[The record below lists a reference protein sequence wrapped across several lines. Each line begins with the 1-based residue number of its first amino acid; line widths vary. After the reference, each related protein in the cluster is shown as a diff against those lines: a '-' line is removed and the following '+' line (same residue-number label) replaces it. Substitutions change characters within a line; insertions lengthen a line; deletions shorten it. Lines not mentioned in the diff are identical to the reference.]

1 MDRTEARAAAMKLIY
16 EWQMGGDGGE
26 ETRMGL
32 LEIRPNEKEAD
43 FMDALVAGV
52 QEHVSELD
60 ALIEQYAAN
69 WRIDRI
75 EKVTLAIL
83 RLAIYELK
91 YEDLPGGVAIVAGCK
106 NEENAKKFVDFLISQ
121 EGQECYA
128 DTSIRPVLTSVE
140 NTSPNMPPFSEINV
154 AYEDIEY
161 CAQMQPQWQERWMEL
176 VTG

>member
-32 LEIRPNEKEAD
+32 LEIRPTEKEAD

-91 YEDLPGGVAIVAGCK
+91 YEDLPGGVAINEALELARTYASPQSVAFVNGILGSVQRAL
-106 NEENAKKFVDFLISQ
+106 NA
-121 EGQECYA
+121 
-128 DTSIRPVLTSVE
+128 
-140 NTSPNMPPFSEINV
+140 
-154 AYEDIEY
+154 
-161 CAQMQPQWQERWMEL
+161 
-176 VTG
+176 

>member
-43 FMDALVAGV
+43 FMDAL
-52 QEHVSELD
+52 
-60 ALIEQYAAN
+60 IEQYAAN

-91 YEDLPGGVAIVAGCK
+91 YEDLPGGVAINEALELARTYASPQSVAFVNGILGSVQRAL
-106 NEENAKKFVDFLISQ
+106 NA
-121 EGQECYA
+121 
-128 DTSIRPVLTSVE
+128 
-140 NTSPNMPPFSEINV
+140 
-154 AYEDIEY
+154 
-161 CAQMQPQWQERWMEL
+161 
-176 VTG
+176 

>member
-60 ALIEQYAAN
+60 ALIAQYAAN

-91 YEDLPGGVAIVAGCK
+91 YEDLPGGVAINEALELARTYASPQSVAFVNGILGSVQRAL
-106 NEENAKKFVDFLISQ
+106 NA
-121 EGQECYA
+121 
-128 DTSIRPVLTSVE
+128 
-140 NTSPNMPPFSEINV
+140 
-154 AYEDIEY
+154 
-161 CAQMQPQWQERWMEL
+161 
-176 VTG
+176 

>member
-43 FMDALVAGV
+43 FMDAGV

-91 YEDLPGGVAIVAGCK
+91 YEDLPGGVAINEALELARTYASPQSVAFVNGILGSVQRAL
-106 NEENAKKFVDFLISQ
+106 NA
-121 EGQECYA
+121 
-128 DTSIRPVLTSVE
+128 
-140 NTSPNMPPFSEINV
+140 
-154 AYEDIEY
+154 
-161 CAQMQPQWQERWMEL
+161 
-176 VTG
+176 

>member
-1 MDRTEARAAAMKLIY
+1 MDRTGARTAAMKLIY

-52 QEHVSELD
+52 QEHAGELD
-60 ALIEQYAAN
+60 AMIEQYAAN

-83 RLAIYELK
+83 RLAIYELR
-91 YEDLPGGVAIVAGCK
+91 YEDVPGSVAINEALELTRSYASPQSVA
-106 NEENAKKFVDFLISQ
+106 FVNGIL
-121 EGQECYA
+121 G
-128 DTSIRPVLTSVE
+128 SVQRAL
-140 NTSPNMPPFSEINV
+140 N
-154 AYEDIEY
+154 
-161 CAQMQPQWQERWMEL
+161 
-176 VTG
+176 G

>member
-32 LEIRPNEKEAD
+32 LEIRPNEKETD

-91 YEDLPGGVAIVAGCK
+91 YEDLPGGVAINEALELARTYASPQSVAFVNGILGSVQRAL
-106 NEENAKKFVDFLISQ
+106 NA
-121 EGQECYA
+121 
-128 DTSIRPVLTSVE
+128 
-140 NTSPNMPPFSEINV
+140 
-154 AYEDIEY
+154 
-161 CAQMQPQWQERWMEL
+161 
-176 VTG
+176 

>member
-52 QEHVSELD
+52 QEHVSELG

-91 YEDLPGGVAIVAGCK
+91 YEDLPGGVAINEALELARTYASPQSVAFVNGILGSVQRAL
-106 NEENAKKFVDFLISQ
+106 NA
-121 EGQECYA
+121 
-128 DTSIRPVLTSVE
+128 
-140 NTSPNMPPFSEINV
+140 
-154 AYEDIEY
+154 
-161 CAQMQPQWQERWMEL
+161 
-176 VTG
+176 

>member
-91 YEDLPGGVAIVAGCK
+91 YEDLPGGVAINEALELARTYASPQSVAVVNGMLGSVQRAL
-106 NEENAKKFVDFLISQ
+106 NA
-121 EGQECYA
+121 
-128 DTSIRPVLTSVE
+128 
-140 NTSPNMPPFSEINV
+140 
-154 AYEDIEY
+154 
-161 CAQMQPQWQERWMEL
+161 
-176 VTG
+176 

>member
-32 LEIRPNEKEAD
+32 LEIRPND

-91 YEDLPGGVAIVAGCK
+91 YEDLPGGVAINEALELARTYASPQSVAFVNGILGSVQRAL
-106 NEENAKKFVDFLISQ
+106 NA
-121 EGQECYA
+121 
-128 DTSIRPVLTSVE
+128 
-140 NTSPNMPPFSEINV
+140 
-154 AYEDIEY
+154 
-161 CAQMQPQWQERWMEL
+161 
-176 VTG
+176 

>member
-43 FMDALVAGV
+43 FMDALVTGV

-91 YEDLPGGVAIVAGCK
+91 YEDLPGGVAINEALELARTYASPQSVAFVNGILGSVQRAL
-106 NEENAKKFVDFLISQ
+106 NA
-121 EGQECYA
+121 
-128 DTSIRPVLTSVE
+128 
-140 NTSPNMPPFSEINV
+140 
-154 AYEDIEY
+154 
-161 CAQMQPQWQERWMEL
+161 
-176 VTG
+176 

>member
-26 ETRMGL
+26 DTRMGL
-32 LEIRPNEKEAD
+32 LEIRPNENEAD

-91 YEDLPGGVAIVAGCK
+91 YEDLPGGVAINEALELARTYASPQSVAFVNGILGSVQRAL
-106 NEENAKKFVDFLISQ
+106 NA
-121 EGQECYA
+121 
-128 DTSIRPVLTSVE
+128 
-140 NTSPNMPPFSEINV
+140 
-154 AYEDIEY
+154 
-161 CAQMQPQWQERWMEL
+161 
-176 VTG
+176 

>member
-91 YEDLPGGVAIVAGCK
+91 YEDLPGGVAINEALELARTYASPQSVA
-106 NEENAKKFVDFLISQ
+106 F
-121 EGQECYA
+121 
-128 DTSIRPVLTSVE
+128 
-140 NTSPNMPPFSEINV
+140 
-154 AYEDIEY
+154 
-161 CAQMQPQWQERWMEL
+161 
-176 VTG
+176 VTGILGSVQRALNA

>member
-1 MDRTEARAAAMKLIY
+1 MDSTEARAAALKLIY

-91 YEDLPGGVAIVAGCK
+91 YEDLPGGVAINEALELARTYASPQSVAFVNGILGSVQRAL
-106 NEENAKKFVDFLISQ
+106 NA
-121 EGQECYA
+121 
-128 DTSIRPVLTSVE
+128 
-140 NTSPNMPPFSEINV
+140 
-154 AYEDIEY
+154 
-161 CAQMQPQWQERWMEL
+161 
-176 VTG
+176 

>member
-91 YEDLPGGVAIVAGCK
+91 YEDLPGGVAI
-106 NEENAKKFVDFLISQ
+106 NEALELART
-121 EGQECYA
+121 YA
-128 DTSIRPVLTSVE
+128 
-140 NTSPNMPPFSEINV
+140 
-154 AYEDIEY
+154 
-161 CAQMQPQWQERWMEL
+161 
-176 VTG
+176 

>member
-91 YEDLPGGVAIVAGCK
+91 YEDLPGGVAINEALELARTYASPQSVASVNGILGSVQRAL
-106 NEENAKKFVDFLISQ
+106 NA
-121 EGQECYA
+121 
-128 DTSIRPVLTSVE
+128 
-140 NTSPNMPPFSEINV
+140 
-154 AYEDIEY
+154 
-161 CAQMQPQWQERWMEL
+161 
-176 VTG
+176 

>member
-1 MDRTEARAAAMKLIY
+1 MNRTTAREQAMKLVY
-16 EWQMGGDGGE
+16 EWEMGGDGGE

-91 YEDLPGGVAIVAGCK
+91 YEDLPGGVAINEALELARTYASPQSVAFVNGILGSVQRAL
-106 NEENAKKFVDFLISQ
+106 NA
-121 EGQECYA
+121 
-128 DTSIRPVLTSVE
+128 
-140 NTSPNMPPFSEINV
+140 
-154 AYEDIEY
+154 
-161 CAQMQPQWQERWMEL
+161 
-176 VTG
+176 

>member
-16 EWQMGGDGGE
+16 EWQMSGDGGE

-91 YEDLPGGVAIVAGCK
+91 YEDLPGGVAINEALELARTYASPQSVAFVNGILGSVQRAL
-106 NEENAKKFVDFLISQ
+106 NA
-121 EGQECYA
+121 
-128 DTSIRPVLTSVE
+128 
-140 NTSPNMPPFSEINV
+140 
-154 AYEDIEY
+154 
-161 CAQMQPQWQERWMEL
+161 
-176 VTG
+176 